1 MPEGIS
7 DYLESV
13 YDHLRSNAGRDEE
26 TGTLVTHAPLHPWLM
41 DRFKMTAARA
51 KSVRTRAVKE
61 LESQGRVRRDHPRS
75 TKVWI
80 LK

>member
-1 MPEGIS
+1 V
-7 DYLESV
+7 ESV

-26 TGTLVTHAPLHPWLM
+26 TGTLVTHAPLHPWLV
-41 DRFKMTAARA
+41 DRFGMTAAQA
-51 KSVRTRAVKE
+51 KSVRTAAVKE

>member
-1 MPEGIS
+1 MPQGIS
-7 DYLESV
+7 DYVESV

-26 TGTLVTHAPLHPWLM
+26 TGTLVTHPRLHPWLM
-41 DRFKMTAARA
+41 DRFKMTASQG
-51 KSVRTRAVKE
+51 KSVRTRPVKE
-61 LESQGRVRRDHPRS
+61 LESQGRVRRDHPRG

>member
-1 MPEGIS
+1 MPHGIS
-7 DYLESV
+7 HYVESV

-26 TGTLVTHAPLHPWLM
+26 TGTLVTHAPLHPWLV
-41 DRFKMTAARA
+41 DRFGMTAAQA
-51 KSVRTRAVKE
+51 KSVRTAAVKE